1 MRAAH
6 RALRV
11 AVTDQMGVWVKRGAG
26 SEVTGQDGWPWSMR
40 VTVESQTTRPVVSM
54 GKRPDRESFLLLHGD
69 PLHLSRLLSCP
80 GGLEVDLPPA
90 LAWGGGAVQGCD
102 SPRTIPGPSPG
113 SPAHGVA
120 PPAHTV
126 LPPWVPQNYKELELL
141 RQVYY
146 GGVEH
151 EIRQDVWPFLLG
163 HYKFGM
169 SKKEMEQVRGRTG
182 AQVGRAR
189 PGEPGEWRGASET
202 SVSSQPE
209 RYRAAPPSSPPGPAR
224 VSGCPRRTAAEGG
237 PVRPSPPRSRCGLST
252 GGHSGGSEV
261 PAGVG
266 GVEGLRG
273 GGEAAGAGGS
283 PGHTHQVLLGQQH
296 RQPRAAP
303 RPPRLHHQQ

>member
-1 MRAAH
+1 M
-6 RALRV
+6 
-11 AVTDQMGVWVKRGAG
+11 
-26 SEVTGQDGWPWSMR
+26 P
-40 VTVESQTTRPVVSM
+40 
-54 GKRPDRESFLLLHGD
+54 
-69 PLHLSRLLSCP
+69 
-80 GGLEVDLPPA
+80 
-90 LAWGGGAVQGCD
+90 GCD
-102 SPRTIPGPSPG
+102 GPRAIRTIPGPGSPG
-113 SPAHGVA
+113 RGVTWL
-120 PPAHTV
+120 AHTV
-126 LPPWVPQNYKELELL
+126 LPPWVPQNYQELELL

-182 AQVGRAR
+182 AQAGSQAR
-189 PGEPGEWRGASET
+189 GTRGGGAPQKPQSLPSPKET
-202 SVSSQPE
+202 GQ
-209 RYRAAPPSSPPGPAR
+209 SSPAILNPGPGPSLR
-224 VSGCPRRTAAEGG
+224 LSREDGCRGG
-237 PVRPSPPRSRCGLST
+237 PVRPSPQWSRCGLST

-296 RQPRAAP
+296 RQPRSAP

>member
-1 MRAAH
+1 M
-6 RALRV
+6 
-11 AVTDQMGVWVKRGAG
+11 
-26 SEVTGQDGWPWSMR
+26 P
-40 VTVESQTTRPVVSM
+40 
-54 GKRPDRESFLLLHGD
+54 
-69 PLHLSRLLSCP
+69 
-80 GGLEVDLPPA
+80 
-90 LAWGGGAVQGCD
+90 GCD
-102 SPRTIPGPSPG
+102 GPRAIRTIPGPGSPG
-113 SPAHGVA
+113 RGVA
-120 PPAHTV
+120 WLAHTV

-182 AQVGRAR
+182 AQAGNQAR
-189 PGEPGEWRGASET
+189 GTRGGAHLRNLSLFPARKR
-202 SVSSQPE
+202 QD
-209 RYRAAPPSSPPGPAR
+209 RAAPPSSTPGLAR
-224 VSGCPRRTAAEGG
+224 VSGCPGRTAAEGG
-237 PVRPSPPRSRCGLST
+237 PVRPSPEWSRCGLST

-296 RQPRAAP
+296 RQPRSAP
-303 RPPRLHHQQ
+303 HPPRLHHQQ